1 MLCARVVDTLAR
13 MQRVE
18 DAATTLLGGFG
29 GGPGQLPHCAPTY
42 AATLSLVTVG
52 TEAALRAIDRR
63 RLYRFL
69 MSMKTP
75 EGAFRMHHDGEVDT
89 RAAYTAL
96 SVASLTNILTP
107 ELSAGTAEWIARC
120 QTFEG
125 GFGAEPFNEAHGGY
139 AFCAVAALAILDK
152 MDAVDLDAVLRWVT
166 LRQMPR
172 SGGFQGRGNKL
183 VDACYSFWQGSTPAV
198 LSVVTKG
205 RYSVQTGSASVVGAA
220 GENVS
225 PVGGSLLM
233 DQERLQEYILKCC
246 QFIKGGL
253 RDKPG
258 KGRDYYHTCYALS
271 GLSIA
276 QHSGSSES
284 VCNIGSDENVL
295 QRTDPIYNVRVDKL
309 ATARAYFSKLPCS
322 HESLMETPE
331 PARSDEDEDM
341 YEL

>member
-1 MLCARVVDTLAR
+1 
-13 MQRVE
+13 
-18 DAATTLLGGFG
+18 
-29 GGPGQLPHCAPTY
+29 
-42 AATLSLVTVG
+42 
-52 TEAALRAIDRR
+52 
-63 RLYRFL
+63 
-69 MSMKTP
+69 
-75 EGAFRMHHDGEVDT
+75 
-89 RAAYTAL
+89 
-96 SVASLTNILTP
+96 
-107 ELSAGTAEWIARC
+107 
-120 QTFEG
+120 
-125 GFGAEPFNEAHGGY
+125 
-139 AFCAVAALAILDK
+139 
-152 MDAVDLDAVLRWVT
+152 
-166 LRQMPR
+166 
-172 SGGFQGRGNKL
+172 
-183 VDACYSFWQGSTPAV
+183 
-198 LSVVTKG
+198 
-205 RYSVQTGSASVVGAA
+205 
-220 GENVS
+220 
-225 PVGGSLLM
+225 M